1 MYEKAFKLQI
11 VTPNRVV
18 FQGDA
23 ASLSAPGV
31 QGGFQVLY
39 NHAPLLSSL
48 EIGELR
54 VKGVDGRDSVYAT
67 SGGFVEVKD
76 NTVVVLVETAEATS
90 EIDVQRAKGAEQR
103 ATERL
108 RSKSAE
114 IDEVRARVSLMRA
127 LNRLRV
133 ASRV

>member
-11 VTPNRVV
+11 VTPQRVV
-18 FQGDA
+18 FQGEA
-23 ASLSAPGV
+23 TSLGAPGV

-48 EIGELR
+48 DIGELR
-54 VKGVDGRDSVYAT
+54 VKGADGHDTIYAT

-76 NTVVVLVETAEATS
+76 NAVVVLAETAEATG
-90 EIDVQRAKGAEQR
+90 EIDVSRAKEAEKR

-108 RSKSAE
+108 HSRS
-114 IDEVRARVSLMRA
+114 DEVDVERARLAMMRA

-133 ASRV
+133 ASRA

>member
-1 MYEKAFKLQI
+1 MYEKPFRLQI

-23 ASLSAPGV
+23 TSLSAPGV
-31 QGGFQVLY
+31 QGGFQVLS

-48 EIGELR
+48 EVGELR
-54 VKGVDGRDSVYAT
+54 VKGVDGRDSAYAT

-76 NTVVVLVETAEATS
+76 NTVVVLAETAEAAS
-90 EIDVQRAKGAEQR
+90 EIDVQRAKSAEQR

-114 IDEVRARVSLMRA
+114 VNEERARISLMRA

-133 ASRV
+133 ASRI